1 VTQWQYRG
9 CRTVNALFFLAIRKA
24 NLERARRRGEGEVGP
39 CEDSK
44 KHHALDSE
52 QIISDH
58 DSLGGMDPRLTF
70 RGGGGGVGNLEEEE
84 EEEEESCPQNITL
97 PPVRVL
103 ASAHGYLKPPP
114 TQ

>member
-1 VTQWQYRG
+1 MKERWGLVKT
-9 CRTVNALFFLAIRKA
+9 RK
-24 NLERARRRGEGEVGP
+24 NTTRSTRNR
-39 CEDSK
+39 DY
-44 KHHALDSE
+44 
-52 QIISDH
+52 H